1 MLLDRAIRIHPALA
15 GPKRPGG
22 PAQAEA
28 RKGPARG
35 GGAGRGSWS
44 SALLPVTRRTRIGP
58 RESGL
63 RGVTPEGLVVPAE
76 RGQDGFP
83 KGEPVLA
90 AKGVSSRMA
99 ATEGWFPKDSEGE
112 EGGRASG
119 LCTVFVPYCP
129 RRIRLGRQAGAPQAP
144 LPSSSP
150 AAPFIS
156 TLAPSLSPGTGHLVL
171 SGCRIHPYAAQLMLF
186 APGPRYSL
194 PCTRSRHGI
203 CLQPQ
208 LCSSWPGPKAA
219 HTPAHTAFPDR
230 GQKLH
235 LSGPL
240 VPSRPM
246 CVAPGGEGMGSL
258 ASETSPPPHQRSC
271 VALASP

>member
-1 MLLDRAIRIHPALA
+1 MVPEGL
-15 GPKRPGG
+15 G
-22 PAQAEA
+22 
-28 RKGPARG
+28 RG
-35 GGAGRGSWS
+35 GGWASLGALHRLCPLLS
-44 SALLPVTRRTRIGP
+44 STHPTRPSGWCPSGTLTLVISGCPLHLDPGP
-58 RESGL
+58 IS
-63 RGVTPEGLVVPAE
+63 VA
-76 RGQDGFP
+76 
-83 KGEPVLA
+83 
-90 AKGVSSRMA
+90 
-99 ATEGWFPKDSEGE
+99 WH
-112 EGGRASG
+112 RASG
-119 LCTVFVPYCP
+119 SQRVQNPPV
-129 RRIRLGRQAGAPQAP
+129 
-144 LPSSSP
+144 
-150 AAPFIS
+150 
-156 TLAPSLSPGTGHLVL
+156 
-171 SGCRIHPYAAQLMLF
+171 AAQLMLF